1 MSGAFR
7 RSNTGSSLI
16 VAASEIRLSEDVLKI
31 SLFNL
36 RILTFLS
43 IGAIAG
49 TLARYSIG
57 LWIARWNTGAPDFP
71 WATFLINVTGS
82 LFLGFLLR
90 YLTGISV
97 SQPMRLMLTTGFCGA
112 YTTMS
117 TFSFD
122 FMALV
127 KEHAYI
133 NAALYMGGTMSL
145 APAACFLGYGLAEMI
160 V

>member
-1 MSGAFR
+1 MSAI
-7 RSNTGSSLI
+7 SPKIIAYLSL
-16 VAASEIRLSEDVLKI
+16 
-31 SLFNL
+31 
-36 RILTFLS
+36 
-43 IGAIAG
+43 GAIVG
-49 TLARYSIG
+49 TLARYSVG
-57 LWIARWNTGAPDFP
+57 VWIARWNTGAPDFP

-82 LFLGFLLR
+82 LLLGFLLR
-90 YLTGISV
+90 YLTGVST
-97 SQPMRLMLTTGFCGA
+97 SQPVRLMLTTGFCGA

-127 KEHAYI
+127 KEHAYL
-133 NAALYMGGTMSL
+133 NAALYMGGTISL

>member
-1 MSGAFR
+1 MF
-7 RSNTGSSLI
+7 SSKI
-16 VAASEIRLSEDVLKI
+16 VAALSV
-31 SLFNL
+31 
-36 RILTFLS
+36 
-43 IGAIAG
+43 GAIGG

-57 LWIARWNTGAPDFP
+57 VWIARWNTGAPDFP
-71 WATFLINVTGS
+71 WATFLINVSGS
-82 LFLGFLLR
+82 LLIGFLLR
-90 YLTGISV
+90 FLVDHHSA
-97 SQPMRLMLTTGFCGA
+97 SPLRLMLTTGFCGA

-127 KEHAYI
+127 KEHQYLT
-133 NAALYMGGTMSL
+133 AALYMGGTMSL

>member
-1 MSGAFR
+1 MSAI
-7 RSNTGSSLI
+7 NPKI
-16 VAASEIRLSEDVLKI
+16 VLYLS
-31 SLFNL
+31 F
-36 RILTFLS
+36 
-43 IGAIAG
+43 GAIAG

-57 LWIARWNTGAPDFP
+57 VWIARWNTGAPDFP

-90 YLTGISV
+90 YLTGTSA
-97 SQPMRLMLTTGFCGA
+97 SQPLRLMLTTGFCGA

-127 KEHAYI
+127 KEHEYLT
-133 NAALYMGGTMSL
+133 AALYMGGTMSL
-145 APAACFLGYGLAEMI
+145 APAACFLGYGLAS
-160 V
+160 VLL